1 MFKISRRLDCAVQL
15 LALLVK
21 SDESTS
27 QTAATIAAQLNIPLS
42 FLYQVNNRLVRLG
55 FIKAIPGPG
64 GGLRLNRPPEKL
76 TLLDVFIAI
85 EGPAAFSIE
94 SWFNHD
100 EPPRVALATEKAWHE
115 MHEILT
121 EHLKNITIK
130 DIADKI

>member
-15 LALLVK
+15 LVLLASADK
-21 SDESTS
+21 NTS
-27 QTAATIAAQLNIPLS
+27 QTASSLADQLDFPLA

-64 GGLRLNRPPEKL
+64 GGLRLNRPGEKI

-94 SWFNHD
+94 NEMGLSEPRPAAVATRDAWTSMHD
-100 EPPRVALATEKAWHE
+100 L
-115 MHEILT
+115 LT
-121 EHLKNITIK
+121 SHLKQVTIQDLVAK
-130 DIADKI
+130 L